1 VKTSTEVYFSKLCPQ
16 QVGTQETGKLPSE
29 LAQYQDFELEEDDLV
44 LVCSDGVTDNLYP
57 DEILETINK
66 KLNVEKNNLQEVCNK
81 LLVQVKQTAFDNYC
95 VTPYVE
101 KVNEMSSSF
110 ITGGK
115 LDDTSICLS
124 KVLLNK

>member
-1 VKTSTEVYFSKLCPQ
+1 
-16 QVGTQETGKLPSE
+16 
-29 LAQYQDFELEEDDLV
+29 
-44 LVCSDGVTDNLYP
+44 
-57 DEILETINK
+57 
-66 KLNVEKNNLQEVCNK
+66 LQEVCNK